1 MFECDTLLPVA
12 GRFPV
17 TWHTFDIIGF
27 ASVAQTVKK
36 WTRMIAS
43 LRKTYK
49 RELIINRSIGG
60 FILS

>member
-1 MFECDTLLPVA
+1 
-12 GRFPV
+12 
-17 TWHTFDIIGF
+17 
-27 ASVAQTVKK
+27 VKK
-36 WTRMIAS
+36 WTRIIAS